1 MPRTRSD
8 DFYWVLEEDS
18 ELIAQAIHARVREYW
33 TQMEEDGRLSLYRTV
48 LSLYYG
54 TDSEGRWGKS
64 KLIRYGGD
72 AGELSEIQLN
82 HLRSLVRHLVV
93 MTTSNRPAFEARAV
107 NSDVRSLS
115 ETIVAEGVLDY
126 YLGEGRVEETKIAEV
141 ERAIVLGQAWE
152 TVTWDFQAGD
162 ETMPN
167 EQEELDPM
175 TGEPVERAPIRAGDI
190 SVQCWDPWQVAH
202 DLYTRPEDQ
211 RWRIVSDH
219 NVNKWELAAEFPE
232 LAKEIL
238 DEGTKPDD
246 GRIWEWGV
254 ETRDPDNVT
263 VRHFY
268 HRQSAAVPEGLYIKV
283 CGDVVL
289 FRGALPYDE
298 MPVRPMLSGSE
309 IGAETA
315 YADVWDLIP
324 LQQAVNSTASA
335 MLSVHDAFGVP
346 NIIAPSDANVNVD
359 DIAGGMRLIT
369 FDGEPNR
376 EPHLLDMLR
385 LDDASPKLLDLWVRT
400 MEQLSGVNQ
409 VTRGDPPSN
418 LKSGA
423 ALALVQSMA
432 LQYTSGLQRMYTRSL
447 EETGNAILSV
457 LKRYAHEPRMM
468 EIVGR
473 DQRSML
479 KQFSGADIAHV
490 RRVVV
495 NVGNPLMRTTAGR
508 LEVATQLIEMPP
520 EERETFLSV
529 VDTGRLDSK
538 YEATRTRALLIRAEN
553 ERLADGTAVKVLATD
568 PHELHIQEHLSLL
581 DNPDVRDDDMTS
593 ALVLQHIQEHID
605 MRMQLIMMNPELA
618 AMTGNMPAGG
628 PPMPAGAGAPDGAPP
643 EIGDVVAPTP
653 EGAAGMPGLPQMPT
667 EPLSGQ
673 KFQPGVAP

>member
-1 MPRTRSD
+1 MERTRSD
-8 DFYWVLEEDS
+8 QTYWALEPDD
-18 ELIAQAIHARVREYW
+18 ELMAQAIHARVKEYW
-33 TQMEEDGRLSLYRTV
+33 DQMQQDGRLSLYRTV
-48 LSLYYG
+48 LAMYYG
-54 TDSEGRWGKS
+54 TAEDGRWGKS
-64 KLIRYGGD
+64 KLVRYTGD

-93 MTTSNRPAFEARAV
+93 MTTSNRPAYEARAV

-126 YLGEGRVEETKIAEV
+126 YLGEGRVEETKVAEV
-141 ERAIVLGQAWE
+141 ERAIVLGEAWE
-152 TVTWDFQAGD
+152 TVTWDVQAGD
-162 ETMPN
+162 PVMPN
-167 EQEELDPM
+167 EQEQPELDPE
-175 TGEPVERAPIRAGDI
+175 TGEPIEKPPIRAGD
-190 SVQCWDPWQVAH
+190 VEVKYWDPWQVAR
-202 DLYTRPEDQ
+202 DLYTKPEDQ

-219 NVNKWELAAEFPE
+219 NVNKWELAAEFSEHREDILKEGHAPE
-232 LAKEIL
+232 DA
-238 DEGTKPDD
+238 
-246 GRIWEWGV
+246 RVWEWGI

-268 HRQSAAVPEGLYIKV
+268 HRKTAAVPEGLYVKV
-283 CGDVVL
+283 CGSCVL
-289 FRGALPYDE
+289 FRGALPYEDI
-298 MPVRPMLSGSE
+298 PVRPMVSGRE
-309 IGAETA
+309 IGTETA

-335 MLSVHDAFGVP
+335 ALSVHDAFGVP
-346 NIIAPSDANVNVD
+346 NVIAPSDAGINVND
-359 DIAGGMRLIT
+359 LTGGLRLVT
-369 FDGEPNR
+369 YEGTPDR
-376 EPHLLDMLR
+376 EPHLMDLMKLDE
-385 LDDASPKLLDLWVRT
+385 ATFKLMDLWVRT

-409 VTRGDPPSN
+409 VTRGDPPAN

-432 LQYTSGLQRMYTRSL
+432 LQYTSGLQRMYTRGL
-447 EETGNAILSV
+447 EETGNAILAV
-457 LKRYAHEPRMM
+457 LKQYAHEPRMM

-479 KQFSGADIAHV
+479 KEFSAADIANV

-495 NVGNPLMRTTAGR
+495 NAGNPLMRTTAGR

-553 ERLADGTAVKVLATD
+553 ERLASGQDARVLATD

-581 DNPDVRDDDMTS
+581 DNPDVRDDDMTA
-593 ALVLQHIQEHID
+593 ALVLEHIQQHI
-605 MRMQLIMMNPELA
+605 MLRAQLVMGNPELA

-643 EIGDVVAPTP
+643 EIGDEMAPPP
-653 EGAAGMPGLPQMPT
+653 EGAAGMPGLPQQPVN
-667 EPLSGQ
+667 PLTGERA
-673 KFQPGVAP
+673 PGPM